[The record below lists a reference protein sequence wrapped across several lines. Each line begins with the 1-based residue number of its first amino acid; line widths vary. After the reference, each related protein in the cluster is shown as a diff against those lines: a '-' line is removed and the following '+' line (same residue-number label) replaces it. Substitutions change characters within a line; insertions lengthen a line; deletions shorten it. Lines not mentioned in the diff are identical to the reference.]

1 MSYVLLCNCEG
12 VRDIVFTATLTMYKQ
27 YKLETVWE
35 VRRCEVD
42 ITRLNIPLPA
52 DMLKLYIV
60 ISFVDGQE
68 IYFYL
73 VGNQCDKFG
82 GIINCR

>member
-1 MSYVLLCNCEG
+1 MFN
-12 VRDIVFTATLTMYKQ
+12 ATLTMYKQ
-27 YKLETVWE
+27 FKLKMVRE

-42 ITRLNIPLPA
+42 IMRLKMPLPA
-52 DMLKLYIV
+52 NTLKLYIV
-60 ISFVDGQE
+60 ISFVEGQE

-82 GIINCR
+82 GKRGCG

>member
-12 VRDIVFTATLTMYKQ
+12 VCDTVSTATLATYKQ
-27 YKLETVWE
+27 FKLKMVRE

-42 ITRLNIPLPA
+42 IMRLKMPLPA
-52 DMLKLYIV
+52 NVLKLYIV
-60 ISFVDGQE
+60 ISFVEGQE

-73 VGNQCDKFG
+73 VGDQCDQFG
-82 GIINCR
+82 GKRSCG